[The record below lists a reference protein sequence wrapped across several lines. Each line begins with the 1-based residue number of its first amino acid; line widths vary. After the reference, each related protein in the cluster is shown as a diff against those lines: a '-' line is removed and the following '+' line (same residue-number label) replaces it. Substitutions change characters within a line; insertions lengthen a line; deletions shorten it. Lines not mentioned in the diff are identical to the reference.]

1 MKKLLSFLLIV
12 MCVCTTVRAATFS
25 CGPGYVLANHSKI
38 DGIDAMECQ
47 KLWCRDLETN
57 KPMGVGKNANSGYKS
72 TNSPVLLED
81 SAHNTI
87 ECFGERRW
95 CANEPAGV
103 WNPEYGTYMRGDS
116 ITYRSYQKG
125 SCFAWRLSEP
135 KCEAGQTAIY
145 DEKSG
150 KWNCSSSNA
159 AANAKVIRS
168 STMRRTGAAR
178 RVIR

>member
-1 MKKLLSFLLIV
+1 MKKLLSSLLMV
-12 MCVCTTVRAATFS
+12 FCVCTAVHAATFS
-25 CGPGYVLANHSKI
+25 CGPGYVLSNHAKI
-38 DGIDAMECQ
+38 DGIDAKECQ

-72 TNSPVLLED
+72 TNSPVLLEVGGQ
-81 SAHNTI
+81 SI

-95 CANEPAGV
+95 CAGEPAGV
-103 WNPEYGTYMRGDS
+103 WNPEYGAYMRGDS

-135 KCEAGQTAIY
+135 KCESGQIATY
-145 DEKSG
+145 DEKAG
-150 KWNCSSSNA
+150 KWNCGSSDA
-159 AANAKVIRS
+159 TANAKAIRA
-168 STMRRTGAAR
+168 STIRRTGAAR